1 MLRRLLIALVA
12 AFLKNYSF
20 LQVQIIVF
28 HCISMITYLMIVKP
42 FDLPILNKM
51 EIFNECCIMG
61 AAYHLF
67 TFTEFVGDPEMQY
80 NIGWSII
87 GVTLINIAVNMGLMI
102 YTSFLKFKLMFKKLK
117 YKYYLW
123 K

>member
-1 MLRRLLIALVA
+1 
-12 AFLKNYSF
+12 
-20 LQVQIIVF
+20 
-28 HCISMITYLMIVKP
+28 
-42 FDLPILNKM
+42 
-51 EIFNECCIMG
+51 MG